1 VFESRRRTD
10 GAGGVNHDYVKE
22 ENQSLQTDAVHL
34 ANVGGVYISVCT
46 AKTGE

>member
-1 VFESRRRTD
+1 MG

-22 ENQSLQTDAVHL
+22 ENQSLQTNVVQL
-34 ANVGGVYISVCT
+34 ANVGGFYISVCS